1 MEPADD
7 QAREIAE
14 LRDRLSR
21 LSQASLRINESLD
34 FDTVLQGVLDSACS
48 LTGARY
54 GVITL
59 LDESGQIE
67 DFVTS
72 GLTPEEHRRLTELPE
87 GMMFF
92 EYLSRITEP
101 LRLSDFHSYTR
112 ALGLPEF
119 RPPMA
124 VSPVLTFLAAPIR
137 HLGECVGAF
146 YVGEKDV
153 EFTPEDEETLVMFA
167 SQAALVIAN
176 ARRHRDEQRA
186 RADLETL
193 IDTSPVGVLVF
204 DAKTGGLTSVNREAR
219 RIVSGL
225 HMPDGSAEELL
236 DMLTFRRADGR
247 EISLE
252 EFPLAQALSTGE
264 SVRAEEIVIEVPD
277 GGSVTTLVNA
287 TPIRSQEG
295 EVVSV
300 VVTVQDM
307 TPLEEMERLR
317 AEFLGMVSHELRTPL
332 TSIKGSAATLTEAA
346 SDLDPAEMLQFFR
359 IIGEQADY
367 MRDLIGDLLDVAR
380 IETGELSVAPAP
392 AEVATL
398 VDEARSRFQSGG
410 GRNNLHIDLS
420 PELPLVM
427 ADGRRIIQ
435 VLNNLLTNAARTS
448 HEASAIRVSAVR
460 EGYHVAVSVTDE
472 GRGIAAERLPHLFRK
487 FSRIDG
493 EDRRRDIAGSGLG
506 LAICKGIVE
515 THGGRIWAESDGP
528 GRGARFTFTIPVAG
542 DAAAGVRSLSARRER
557 AERERTR
564 ILAVDDDPQT
574 LRHVRAALTKAGYT
588 PVVTGDPEEVSRLMA
603 EEEPRLVLL
612 DLMLPGSDGM
622 ELMKEI
628 REVSDVPVIFLS
640 VNGQEDIIARA
651 FEKGADDYVVKPFSP
666 TELVARI
673 KAALRKREA
682 PEWAEPSEPYVF
694 GELTIDYAERRVTLA
709 GRPVQLTA
717 IEYGLLFELSANA
730 GRVMTYDRLLQRVW
744 GLRGSGD
751 SRRVRTAAKQLRRK
765 LGDDANNPTYILN
778 EPRVGYRMPK
788 GSRELEALVNI
799 WGERF
804 AEVDLFIGY
813 CRELNVDTDKDELE
827 HYEKIRA
834 MLPVARVVYPDEYVI
849 QRDQSQWN
857 GVTDW
862 DGADQWPALGRLVER
877 GWSFPSDCEGL
888 ADEDLVHCFDREMK
902 TGANPYLIRPELA
915 EFRPWSEYR
924 VAVPDGDGNEIK
936 RPTAE
941 HYYSYWQ
948 VHQLSTIQQYPDLYK
963 NAWLV
968 ERIPQDDSVRQILP
982 RAPKK
987 ELLVEFDGKRRSF
1000 DALSFWITVY
1010 GRERNR
1016 TFASVA
1022 PMDGVR
1028 RLDDVQANSYR
1039 KRLTDCAG
1047 MVNKR
1052 FNMTPKDLYSFL
1064 RKLITL
1070 MEDYEGK
1077 ERYKLAEALKSDI
1090 FAWEDLLMLTTG
1102 DTRND
1107 VAEELGK
1114 TNTYDK
1120 RTFLHLD
1127 LATKE
1132 RYYALDLLNS
1142 VSKDCG
1148 RALRQLGDPLWSFAE
1163 ADANDL
1169 LDYCEQEGL
1178 GLLVTALSGMVAIGD
1193 EEYRRNFRRVQKYT
1207 NLKNV
1212 LTCYEYLL
1220 KSVSHGPGLA
1230 KGDET
1235 LTRLVRNVMGQEKWH
1250 SLFHMREQQR
1260 LHMGTSTQQFLT
1272 NLSTLMGD
1280 SQLKG
1285 SVEGYWAQQFLI
1297 TCLARNM
1304 TVHSYPSEDR
1314 YYGNLFRP
1322 MLNAVVSATFYTWQL
1337 TKAHGWI

>member
-1 MEPADD
+1 MEQADEP
-7 QAREIAE
+7 QREIAE

-59 LDESGQIE
+59 LDESGQVQ

-72 GLTPEEHRRLTELPE
+72 GLTAEEHRRFTDLPE

-92 EYLSRITEP
+92 QYLSNIQEP
-101 LRLSDFHSYTR
+101 LRLRDFHSHIR
-112 ALGLPEF
+112 SLGLPEF
-119 RPPMA
+119 QPPMA
-124 VSPVLTFLAAPIR
+124 VSTPLPFLAAPIR
-137 HLGECVGAF
+137 HQGESVGAF

-153 EFTPEDEETLVMFA
+153 EFTPEDEETLVMFT

-176 ARRHRDEQRA
+176 AHRHRDEQRA

-193 IDTSPVGVLVF
+193 VNTTPVGVLVF
-204 DAKTGGLTSVNREAR
+204 DAKTGGVTSVNREAR

-264 SVRAEEIVIEVPD
+264 TVRAEEIVIEVPD

-287 TPIRSQEG
+287 TPIRSEEG

-300 VVTVQDM
+300 VVTLQDM

-392 AEVATL
+392 ADVATL

-410 GRNNLHIDLS
+410 GRTNLRIDLS

-435 VLNNLLTNAARTS
+435 VLSNLLTNAARHS
-448 HEASAIRVSAVR
+448 HEASAIGVSAVR

-515 THGGRIWAESDGP
+515 AHGGRIWAESDGP
-528 GRGARFTFTIPVAG
+528 GLGARFTFTIPVAQ
-542 DAAAGVRSLSARRER
+542 DAGIGAASLPVRSRR
-557 AERERTR
+557 AERERER
-564 ILAVDDDPQT
+564 ILCVDDDPQT
-574 LRHVRAALTKAGYT
+574 LRYVRGALTKAGYT

-628 REVSDVPVIFLS
+628 REVSDVPIIFLS
-640 VNGQEDIIARA
+640 VNGQEEIIARA
-651 FEKGADDYVVKPFSP
+651 FENGADDYVVKPFSP

-709 GRPVQLTA
+709 GRLVQLTA

-778 EPRVGYRMPK
+778 EPSVGYRM
-788 GSRELEALVNI
+788 
-799 WGERF
+799 
-804 AEVDLFIGY
+804 
-813 CRELNVDTDKDELE
+813 
-827 HYEKIRA
+827 
-834 MLPVARVVYPDEYVI
+834 
-849 QRDQSQWN
+849 
-857 GVTDW
+857 
-862 DGADQWPALGRLVER
+862 
-877 GWSFPSDCEGL
+877 
-888 ADEDLVHCFDREMK
+888 
-902 TGANPYLIRPELA
+902 
-915 EFRPWSEYR
+915 
-924 VAVPDGDGNEIK
+924 
-936 RPTAE
+936 
-941 HYYSYWQ
+941 
-948 VHQLSTIQQYPDLYK
+948 
-963 NAWLV
+963 
-968 ERIPQDDSVRQILP
+968 
-982 RAPKK
+982 
-987 ELLVEFDGKRRSF
+987 
-1000 DALSFWITVY
+1000 
-1010 GRERNR
+1010 
-1016 TFASVA
+1016 
-1022 PMDGVR
+1022 
-1028 RLDDVQANSYR
+1028 
-1039 KRLTDCAG
+1039 
-1047 MVNKR
+1047 
-1052 FNMTPKDLYSFL
+1052 
-1064 RKLITL
+1064 
-1070 MEDYEGK
+1070 
-1077 ERYKLAEALKSDI
+1077 
-1090 FAWEDLLMLTTG
+1090 
-1102 DTRND
+1102 
-1107 VAEELGK
+1107 
-1114 TNTYDK
+1114 
-1120 RTFLHLD
+1120 
-1127 LATKE
+1127 
-1132 RYYALDLLNS
+1132 
-1142 VSKDCG
+1142 
-1148 RALRQLGDPLWSFAE
+1148 
-1163 ADANDL
+1163 
-1169 LDYCEQEGL
+1169 
-1178 GLLVTALSGMVAIGD
+1178 
-1193 EEYRRNFRRVQKYT
+1193 
-1207 NLKNV
+1207 
-1212 LTCYEYLL
+1212 
-1220 KSVSHGPGLA
+1220 A
-1230 KGDET
+1230 KGE
-1235 LTRLVRNVMGQEKWH
+1235 MQE
-1250 SLFHMREQQR
+1250 RE
-1260 LHMGTSTQQFLT
+1260 
-1272 NLSTLMGD
+1272 
-1280 SQLKG
+1280 
-1285 SVEGYWAQQFLI
+1285 EA
-1297 TCLARNM
+1297 
-1304 TVHSYPSEDR
+1304 
-1314 YYGNLFRP
+1314 
-1322 MLNAVVSATFYTWQL
+1322 
-1337 TKAHGWI
+1337 

>member
-1 MEPADD
+1 MEQADD

-59 LDESGQIE
+59 LDESGQVQ

-72 GLTPEEHRRLTELPE
+72 GLTAEEHRRFTDLPE

-92 EYLSRITEP
+92 QYLSNIQEP
-101 LRLSDFHSYTR
+101 LRLRDFHSHIR
-112 ALGLPEF
+112 SLGLPEF
-119 RPPMA
+119 QPPMA
-124 VSPVLTFLAAPIR
+124 VSTPLPFLAAPIR
-137 HLGECVGAF
+137 HLGESVGAF
-146 YVGEKDV
+146 YVGEKEV

-186 RADLETL
+186 RADMETL
-193 IDTSPVGVLVF
+193 VNTTPVGVLVF
-204 DAKTGGLTSVNREAR
+204 DAKTGGVTSVNREAR

-264 SVRAEEIVIEVPD
+264 TVRAEEIVIEVPG

-287 TPIRSQEG
+287 TPIRSEEG

-300 VVTVQDM
+300 VVTLQDM

-359 IIGEQADY
+359 IIGEQADH

-392 AEVATL
+392 AYVATL

-410 GRNNLHIDLS
+410 GRNNLRIDLS

-435 VLNNLLTNAARTS
+435 VLSNLLSNAARHS
-448 HEASAIRVSAVR
+448 HEASAIGVTAVR
-460 EGYHVAVSVTDE
+460 EGYHVAISVTDE
-472 GRGIAAERLPHLFRK
+472 GRGIAAERLPYLFRK

-515 THGGRIWAESDGP
+515 AHGGRIWAESDGP
-528 GRGARFTFTIPVAG
+528 GLGARFTFTIPVAQDVG
-542 DAAAGVRSLSARRER
+542 IGAANLPVRSRR
-557 AERERTR
+557 AERERER

-574 LRHVRAALTKAGYT
+574 LRYVRDALTKAGYT

-640 VNGQEDIIARA
+640 VNGQEEIIARA
-651 FEKGADDYVVKPFSP
+651 FENGADDYVVKPFSP

-682 PEWAEPSEPYVF
+682 PEWAEPSEPYVL
-694 GELTIDYAERRVTLA
+694 GDLTIDYAERRVTLA

-730 GRVMTYDRLLQRVW
+730 GRVMTYDRLLRRVW
-744 GLRGSGD
+744 GLRRSGD

-788 GSRELEALVNI
+788 GEMQERE
-799 WGERF
+799 
-804 AEVDLFIGY
+804 
-813 CRELNVDTDKDELE
+813 
-827 HYEKIRA
+827 
-834 MLPVARVVYPDEYVI
+834 
-849 QRDQSQWN
+849 
-857 GVTDW
+857 
-862 DGADQWPALGRLVER
+862 
-877 GWSFPSDCEGL
+877 
-888 ADEDLVHCFDREMK
+888 
-902 TGANPYLIRPELA
+902 
-915 EFRPWSEYR
+915 
-924 VAVPDGDGNEIK
+924 
-936 RPTAE
+936 
-941 HYYSYWQ
+941 
-948 VHQLSTIQQYPDLYK
+948 
-963 NAWLV
+963 
-968 ERIPQDDSVRQILP
+968 
-982 RAPKK
+982 
-987 ELLVEFDGKRRSF
+987 
-1000 DALSFWITVY
+1000 
-1010 GRERNR
+1010 
-1016 TFASVA
+1016 
-1022 PMDGVR
+1022 
-1028 RLDDVQANSYR
+1028 
-1039 KRLTDCAG
+1039 
-1047 MVNKR
+1047 
-1052 FNMTPKDLYSFL
+1052 
-1064 RKLITL
+1064 
-1070 MEDYEGK
+1070 
-1077 ERYKLAEALKSDI
+1077 
-1090 FAWEDLLMLTTG
+1090 
-1102 DTRND
+1102 
-1107 VAEELGK
+1107 
-1114 TNTYDK
+1114 
-1120 RTFLHLD
+1120 
-1127 LATKE
+1127 
-1132 RYYALDLLNS
+1132 
-1142 VSKDCG
+1142 
-1148 RALRQLGDPLWSFAE
+1148 
-1163 ADANDL
+1163 
-1169 LDYCEQEGL
+1169 
-1178 GLLVTALSGMVAIGD
+1178 
-1193 EEYRRNFRRVQKYT
+1193 
-1207 NLKNV
+1207 
-1212 LTCYEYLL
+1212 
-1220 KSVSHGPGLA
+1220 
-1230 KGDET
+1230 ET
-1235 LTRLVRNVMGQEKWH
+1235 
-1250 SLFHMREQQR
+1250 
-1260 LHMGTSTQQFLT
+1260 
-1272 NLSTLMGD
+1272 
-1280 SQLKG
+1280 
-1285 SVEGYWAQQFLI
+1285 
-1297 TCLARNM
+1297 
-1304 TVHSYPSEDR
+1304 
-1314 YYGNLFRP
+1314 
-1322 MLNAVVSATFYTWQL
+1322 
-1337 TKAHGWI
+1337 